1 MSWCSRWNA
10 EAFDT
15 PYRVPEGQQIWVWG
29 PTVPLALAT
38 YAVERDC
45 FVTHSGEEIPQREVT
60 HFSDYPPN
68 RRPTKIPSLPS

>member
-1 MSWCSRWNA
+1 M
-10 EAFDT
+10 
-15 PYRVPEGQQIWVWG
+15 
-29 PTVPLALAT
+29 PLALAT